1 MAELSHK
8 ESTENSVDPK
18 EFQREMQR
26 RIEAEVRR
34 KRKEGLLLPSVEA
47 EMRRIYER
55 LLPKGIGRSAED
67 FAHLMY
73 TIDRSA
79 VIDIDVPLR
88 SRIAGVTYVKTV
100 LRKLMAWYLNYVTQ
114 QLTNFHANLS
124 QLIHALDL
132 RLSQI
137 ERALPS
143 TRELPLVYEVTLSDD
158 AITVVAGQVVPRT
171 GPECEVD
178 RILVS
183 AAGANGLLRSLDGLG
198 YNVYGIDRVPARLD
212 DLARH
217 GVEVRNERL
226 RTHVDRLAPASLGA
240 AVLQGDFELLEL
252 GDKLA
257 VLEGLTSAL
266 APGGRVVLV
275 GHDPSVATRSRAER
289 VAVDLSPGSYLH
301 RETWEFL
308 FEFFGFTSIESD
320 TIPSGSSRKSHLFH
334 VSAVVSGASTT

>member
-1 MAELSHK
+1 MTGE
-8 ESTENSVDPK
+8 SVDPR

-67 FAHLMY
+67 FAHLMF

-88 SRIAGVTYVKTV
+88 SKIFGVAYVKTV
-100 LRKLMAWYLNYVTQ
+100 LRKLMAWYLNYVAQ

-143 TRELPLVYEVTLSDD
+143 TQELPLEYEVTLTDD
-158 AITVVAGQVVPRT
+158 ALDLVVDRVAKDDRSR
-171 GPECEVD
+171 CEVD

-183 AAGANGLLRSLDGLG
+183 VGGANGLLVKLDEKGH
-198 YNVYGIDRVPARLD
+198 NVYGIDRVSARLD
-212 DLARH
+212 ALARR
-217 GVEVRNERL
+217 GVEVRDERL
-226 RTHVDRLAPASLGA
+226 RSHVDRLAPASLGV
-240 AVLQGDFELLEL
+240 AVLQGEFELLEL

-257 VLEGLTSAL
+257 MLERMATVL
-266 APGGRVVLV
+266 APEGRIVLV
-275 GHDPSVATRSRAER
+275 GHDPDAAARGRAQR
-289 VAVDLSPGSYLH
+289 VAVDLSPGRYLH

-308 FEFFGFTSIESD
+308 LELFGFSSIESNVL
-320 TIPSGSSRKSHLFH
+320 PSGSSRKSQLFI
-334 VSAVVSGASTT
+334 VSAVLAGASTN